1 MLIYTNTSSKKT
13 RKQRAKQRASWAAQ
27 QKQLGGPIKRVDQFV
42 TLDRPRPAAIRPG
55 CDDFRMIKSIDSIEC
70 DTFKRETKKYT
81 GDAMIGIA
89 TLHKSNAVPVFSTED
104 AKDISRMRRG

>member
-1 MLIYTNTSSKKT
+1 MLIYTNTRSKKT
-13 RKQRAKQRASWAAQ
+13 RKQKAKQHAAWVTQ
-27 QKQLGGPIKRVDQFV
+27 QKKVGAPLKRVKEFV
-42 TLDRPRPAAIRPG
+42 TLTRTRPMVIRP
-55 CDDFRMIKSIDSIEC
+55 DAEDFKMIRSIESLEC
-70 DTFKRETKKYT
+70 DTFKRKTNKYT